1 MANLTMQ
8 PAARLRGNRP
18 QDWAL
23 VVLAI
28 WLFISPWVL
37 HFGSAAAAGAIG
49 GTASGYGAAVGHASW
64 NAWILGIILFLV
76 AVSAVGR
83 MQFNQ
88 EWIAL
93 VLGAWIFIAPWVL
106 GFVVL
111 PKASWDHWIV
121 GVLVFLIALA
131 NLSMFRTVHPVG
143 TINTPPTRQPP
154 LT

>member
-1 MANLTMQ
+1 MANVSIGYN
-8 PAARLRGNRP
+8 ARLRGNRP

-37 HFGSAAAAGAIG
+37 HFGSAAVIGATG
-49 GTASGYGAAVGHASW
+49 GTASGVGHAAW

-76 AVSAVGR
+76 AISAVSR
-83 MQFNQ
+83 LQVNQ

-93 VLGAWIFIAPWVL
+93 VLGAWIFIAPWAL
-106 GFVVL
+106 GFVLL

-131 NLSMFRTVHPVG
+131 NLSMFRTVHPVS
-143 TINTPPTRQPP
+143 TVNTPPTRQPP
-154 LT
+154 MT

>member
-1 MANLTMQ
+1 MANISMQ
-8 PAARLRGNRP
+8 SAARWRSNRP

-37 HFGSAAAAGAIG
+37 RFAAAAV
-49 GTASGYGAAVGHASW
+49 GTAQGAPGGYGTAIGHASW
-64 NAWILGIILFLV
+64 DAWVLGIILFLV
-76 AVSAVGR
+76 AISAVSR
-83 MQFNQ
+83 MRASQ

-93 VLGAWIFIAPWVL
+93 VLGIWIFIAPWAL
-106 GFVVL
+106 GFTAL
-111 PKASWDHWIV
+111 HRASWDHWVV
-121 GVLVFLIALA
+121 GILVFLIALA

-143 TINTPPTRQPP
+143 LGAPPTRQPP